1 MKLEVDLKLLSETGL
16 TPDDYVFL
24 YIIWRKGF
32 GYVDSVSFRI
42 KATRLQDDGWITL
55 NDERDHTKFIVQQK
69 FKDLFVSDVDKMFEE
84 LVDLYPHKV
93 LSSRGERIL
102 RAKDPNSMSNKK
114 AKNKYKRIVLNKP
127 YLHRYIVSCLKKQL
141 AHEQDNLGYM
151 QNFETWINNHT
162 WEKYADINPIKNV
175 GDGRQTRQ
183 L

>member
-1 MKLEVDLKLLSETGL
+1 MKLEVDLKLLSESKL

-24 YIIWRKGF
+24 YVIWRKGF
-32 GYVDSVSFRI
+32 GYIDSVSFRI

-162 WEKYADINPIKNV
+162 WEKYEDINLKNSE
-175 GDGRQTRQ
+175 DDRRITRK